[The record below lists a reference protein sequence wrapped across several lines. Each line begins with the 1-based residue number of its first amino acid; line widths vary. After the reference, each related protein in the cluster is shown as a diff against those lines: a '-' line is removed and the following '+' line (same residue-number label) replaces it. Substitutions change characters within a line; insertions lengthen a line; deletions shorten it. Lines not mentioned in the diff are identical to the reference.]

1 MKRSSWSAIFRYTW
15 ADMFK
20 GMGPDWARTWKD
32 IHGSI
37 YGPNTPLTWVLKAI
51 ITVMI
56 ILVSMV
62 VFVIP
67 LMITVFFG
75 NLWENYRRFRT
86 PDTHYAAG
94 RRTRRKLDLLL
105 RAYNVVDVD
114 RQKGT
119 RPMIRD
125 VSFDPFWGDFVRRW
139 ISVASDKPVNYDHIP
154 KPDTSGVIPAVRPL
168 VRNAAGGAS
177 DIPVSQR
184 TVPRISKRLR
194 RPVKLVPVSVNV
206 TTVEGESCP
215 IGHNWTI
222 TEEIVAGRVS
232 PGVEVKIG
240 RMYREPEGEEVKTA
254 QVPFKAGE
262 TWIDPRSIPRAYSM
276 SAVGGGGRGIVN
288 GTPLDSQSRP
298 SYYIGGGR
306 WTYDYAEAIR
316 FKLFFE
322 ELVKDLVNVIIEQ

>member
-37 YGPNTPLTWVLKAI
+37 YGPNTPLTWVLKSI

-86 PDTHYAAG
+86 PDMHYAAG

-139 ISVASDKPVNYDHIP
+139 ISVSSDKPVNYDHIP
-154 KPDTSGVIPAVRPL
+154 KPDTSGVIPAVHPL
-168 VRNAAGGAS
+168 VRNAAGGVS
-177 DIPVSQR
+177 DIPAPQR
-184 TVPRISKRLR
+184 TPPRVSKRLR
-194 RPVKLVPVSVNV
+194 HPTRSHKPGLDALADFNSRYRGPAHIQIPAGMNIRMGEAVVIKESVALAFDHADR
-206 TTVEGESCP
+206 T
-215 IGHNWTI
+215 
-222 TEEIVAGRVS
+222 R
-232 PGVEVKIG
+232 
-240 RMYREPEGEEVKTA
+240 
-254 QVPFKAGE
+254 
-262 TWIDPRSIPRAYSM
+262 
-276 SAVGGGGRGIVN
+276 
-288 GTPLDSQSRP
+288 
-298 SYYIGGGR
+298 YYIGGGR
-306 WTYDYAEAIR
+306 WTYDYEESIR
-316 FKLFFE
+316 FKLFFQ
-322 ELVKDLVNVIIEQ
+322 ELVKELVDVIVEQ

>member
-1 MKRSSWSAIFRYTW
+1 MKRSSWGAIFRYTW

-32 IHGSI
+32 IHESI

-139 ISVASDKPVNYDHIP
+139 ISVSSDKPVNYDHIP

-168 VRNAAGGAS
+168 VRNAAGGVS
-177 DIPVSQR
+177 DIPAPQR
-184 TVPRISKRLR
+184 TTPRVSKRLR
-194 RPVKLVPVSVNV
+194 LPVKLVPVSVDV
-206 TTVEGESCP
+206 TM
-215 IGHNWTI
+215 
-222 TEEIVAGRVS
+222 TE
-232 PGVEVKIG
+232 
-240 RMYREPEGEEVKTA
+240 
-254 QVPFKAGE
+254 GE
-262 TWIDPRSIPRAYSM
+262 TWIDPSTLPEMYRM
-276 SAVGGGGRGIVN
+276 SLVGGGGRSIQAEA
-288 GTPLDSQSRP
+288 GTELRPGQLVVLERGKAYPVLTTAEINRCKSIQEQVAQEFLGMLEPDMADYKFFFGRMGTVEGMTIHCDLSRP
-298 SYYIGGGR
+298 
-306 WTYDYAEAIR
+306 
-316 FKLFFE
+316 
-322 ELVKDLVNVIIEQ
+322 EQ